1 MADERDSFYRRVV
14 DATHIGVYES
24 TADGRLLR
32 ANERLAGIFG
42 YRDAATMCAEP
53 GHSRDRFYRNRAD
66 RDRII
71 ERIRAG
77 IDIADFLC
85 EGKRQ
90 DGRPLWF
97 TQSATRRID
106 ESGTE
111 IFTGTI
117 VDVTA
122 LLEAQARARHAE
134 EAYGSIFANAG
145 VGIYRSSP
153 DGRQLR
159 ANPALVAF
167 NGYSSEAELLAAVND
182 IAAEWYVDPARRAE
196 FKARIER
203 DGRVVD
209 FVSEVFRHG
218 TRERA
223 WVRES
228 AWLVRDAEGKILC
241 YEGMLEDI
249 TKRQNEQLTLAEAR
263 AREAEIA
270 HGSIYENAGVGIY
283 RASADGRLL
292 RANPALV
299 AFDGYASE
307 AELLAAIAGVHE
319 DWYVDPAR
327 RDEFKRRMALDGR
340 VANFVSEVYR
350 HKSRARAW
358 IRESAW
364 AVRDGAGKL
373 LCYEGI
379 VEDVTEQQNEQ
390 LKLAEARARALA
402 AEADYRSIFENVDF
416 GVYRSTPEGILQR
429 VNAALARINGFAT
442 PEQQLYAVRE
452 AGMSGRDW
460 YVDPD
465 RLALFREARNR
476 DGYVR
481 NFESE
486 ILRRA
491 TGERAWISESG
502 WVVRDAD
509 GKVVAFEGTVVD
521 ITERR
526 RAEAELRDA
535 KATAEAASAAK
546 SAFLAVMSHELR
558 TPLNAIIGFAEII
571 AGRLFGPNDARYFEY
586 ADDIRASGKHL
597 LELINDILD
606 LSKIV
611 AGRLEL
617 FETEIAVEPL
627 YASLAKM
634 FAAGADK
641 AAVSFGIEL
650 AEPTLAV
657 RADSM
662 RLQQVLMNLLS
673 NAIKFTPPGGQ
684 VRLFARRL
692 PDAICLG
699 VSDTGVGMT
708 QDDARLA
715 VEPFTQIDSQLARRH
730 EGTGLGLAICKEL
743 ASLHGGTLA
752 IDSEKGKGTT
762 VTLRL
767 PLARSV

>member
-14 DATHIGVYES
+14 EAMHVGIYES

-42 YRDAATMCAEP
+42 YRDAAAMCAEP
-53 GHSRDRFYRNRAD
+53 GHSGDRFYRNRAD
-66 RDRII
+66 RDRVV
-71 ERIRAG
+71 ERIRG
-77 IDIADFLC
+77 GEDIANFLC

-97 TQSATRRID
+97 TQSASRRID
-106 ESGTE
+106 EAGIE

-122 LLEAQARARHAE
+122 LLDARARAREAE
-134 EAYGSIFANAG
+134 TAYSSIFANAG
-145 VGIYRSSP
+145 VGIYRTTP

-167 NGYSSEAELLAAVND
+167 NGYSNEAELLAAVND
-182 IAAEWYVDPARRAE
+182 IAVEWYVEPTRRAE
-196 FKARIER
+196 FKVLLER

-228 AWLVRDAEGKILC
+228 AWLIRDADGKILC

-249 TKRQNEQLTLAEAR
+249 TEQQNEQLALAETR

-270 HGSIYENAGVGIY
+270 LGSIYENAGVGIY
-283 RASADGRLL
+283 RASAEGRLL

-299 AFDGYASE
+299 VFDGYTSE
-307 AELLAAIAGVHE
+307 AELLAAIGSSDE
-319 DWYVDPAR
+319 DWYVDPTR
-327 RDEFKRRMALDGR
+327 RAEFRRRMAQDGR

-350 HKSRARAW
+350 HKTRRRAW

-364 AVRDGAGKL
+364 AVRDADGKL
-373 LCYEGI
+373 LCYDGI
-379 VEDVTEQQNEQ
+379 IEDVTEQQNEQ
-390 LKLAEARARALA
+390 LKLADAQARALA

-416 GVYRSTPEGILQR
+416 GVYRASPDGILLR
-429 VNAALARINGFAT
+429 VNTALARINGFAT
-442 PEQQLYAVRE
+442 PEQQIHAVRE

-465 RLALFREARNR
+465 RLALFREIRNR

-486 ILRRA
+486 IRRRV

-509 GKVVAFEGTVVD
+509 GRIVAFEGTVVD

-526 RAEAELRDA
+526 RAEAELREA
-535 KATAEAASAAK
+535 KAAAEAASAAK

-571 AGRLFGPNDARYFEY
+571 AGKLFGPQDPRYFEY
-586 ADDIRASGKHL
+586 ASDIHASGKHL

-617 FETEIAVEPL
+617 FETEIALEPL
-627 YASLAKM
+627 YAGLAKM

-641 AAVSFGIEL
+641 AAVGFGIEM
-650 AEPTLAV
+650 AEPALSV

-684 VRLFARRL
+684 VRLFARVA

-708 QDDARLA
+708 HEEARLA
-715 VEPFTQIDSQLARRH
+715 VEPFTQVDSRLARRH

-743 ASLHGGTLA
+743 AILHGGSLA

-767 PLARSV
+767 PRARAV